1 MYRMCC
7 VCVQQTIKVTNNFA
21 YDVHYWLGA
30 LSSQDEQGAAAF
42 SATMMDQALGGVA
55 IQHRETQRY
64 ESDMFRGYFKKGL
77 M

>member
-1 MYRMCC
+1 MHFMCSY
-7 VCVQQTIKVTNNFA
+7 VQQTNKVSSHFT
-21 YDVHYWLGA
+21 YDIHYWLGA
-30 LSSQDEQGAAAF
+30 SSSQDEQGAAAF
-42 SATMMDQALGGVA
+42 STTMMDEALGGVA